1 MGPLDPT
8 MNYALPADTI
18 ALGLPIAVAQR
29 MAENIPLSFV
39 TRRPDVA
46 FPQKRR
52 IGSSGHHVLQ
62 VR

>member
-1 MGPLDPT
+1 
-8 MNYALPADTI
+8 MNYALPADII
-18 ALGLPIAVAQR
+18 ALGVPIAVAQR

-46 FPQKRR
+46 FPQKRQ
-52 IGSSGHHVLQ
+52 IGSSGHYVLQ